1 MLKNNKVFYDF
12 FLKNQTYSLDDYTI
26 TPLRFQDITLIRKW
40 RNSQIIVLR
49 QKKPL
54 TVKQQLSYF
63 KTVIKK
69 SFNSKKPEVILFSFI
84 LNKSCIGYGGFVHI
98 DWEYQRAEVS
108 FVLDT
113 ERTKHEKIYR
123 KEFSIF
129 LKILLDIAFEEIKFN
144 KLTTE
149 TFDIRPITLDIL
161 NKNKFKLEGRLKKH
175 VKIENHF
182 YDSLLHG
189 ILRANYIRYNK
200 ITNS

>member
-1 MLKNNKVFYDF
+1 
-12 FLKNQTYSLDDYTI
+12 
-26 TPLRFQDITLIRKW
+26 
-40 RNSQIIVLR
+40 
-49 QKKPL
+49 
-54 TVKQQLSYF
+54 
-63 KTVIKK
+63 
-69 SFNSKKPEVILFSFI
+69 
-84 LNKSCIGYGGFVHI
+84 
-98 DWEYQRAEVS
+98 
-108 FVLDT
+108 
-113 ERTKHEKIYR
+113 
-123 KEFSIF
+123 
-129 LKILLDIAFEEIKFN
+129 LDIAFEEIKFN

>member
-1 MLKNNKVFYDF
+1 LKNNKVFYDF

-98 DWEYQRAEVS
+98 DWE
-108 FVLDT
+108 
-113 ERTKHEKIYR
+113 
-123 KEFSIF
+123 
-129 LKILLDIAFEEIKFN
+129 
-144 KLTTE
+144 
-149 TFDIRPITLDIL
+149 
-161 NKNKFKLEGRLKKH
+161 
-175 VKIENHF
+175 
-182 YDSLLHG
+182 
-189 ILRANYIRYNK
+189 
-200 ITNS
+200 